1 MKIFPPARSDRLTV
15 ALLITTIGAWLAYPP
30 ATHTALNPWVAGTV
44 LFVALMAVEW
54 WPLTLEFRS
63 QSFHSTISGPAVI
76 LGILFAGPAMTI
88 VVRALTG
95 GLAHHLRWG
104 SAGAKLRFNVV
115 LYALEV
121 WIVGAVFGAILGDAD
136 LLSVQAAVGVAV
148 SLSVAEIVTAAMVL
162 LVIALTVGP
171 LKAEM
176 LRSLAIGVAA
186 ATAISGLSSVVV
198 VQLVRSQATAL
209 IAFLGVLGLLVAS
222 NRSRHHLSEKHRA
235 VTALYGFMEHI
246 QGVSSLDEL
255 LQRLL
260 SEACEVTGAHRASL
274 LLLMGDNAWHF
285 NDLGDGLIAADER
298 PRDAAAG
305 WVKRVGQQG
314 LLLREGQGGPAP
326 ALRTDLTQESL
337 LAAFSQGE
345 LEGLLIIEGRRGNMP
360 HYDTDDLALSVA
372 LARHAGVAVAT
383 SRLLDELRTRTH
395 ELEVS
400 ALHDPQ
406 TGLLNV
412 DGILARE
419 PVLLTGGV
427 VVVDLPDVEMIDT
440 AFGHGLSGDI
450 ARSTARRLRQLADQ
464 RGFTAC
470 RLATGRFGLILHG
483 VTEHLDVR
491 HEARELADLLGGPI
505 AEGHLQ
511 LEARVAMGASV
522 APDHGTDV
530 GELLRKATNALVEA
544 DGSLELSWYAPELD
558 AAATDRLELA
568 SDLRSAIEED
578 GLSLAFQPKVDL
590 GTGRIVG
597 VEALARWAHPTRGY
611 VPPSLFIDIAERTG
625 LIRPLTLWVVDRA
638 LTQAAAW
645 HNAGHPLT
653 MAINMSTV
661 VLEEESL
668 ARRLIDGAAALEVP
682 ARSVILEITES
693 QIMDNLERSTGILA
707 MFDAA
712 GMQVSIDDFGTG
724 YSSLAQLKAL
734 PVDEVKIDR
743 GFVTNLAVDADDRAI
758 TEAILRMARSLG
770 LHVVAEG
777 IEDQRALEILRSMG
791 CDTAQGYFLHRPM
804 TAFDVTA
811 LLDAPEEESQE
822 ARVLRLRGR

>member
-1 MKIFPPARSDRLTV
+1 MKSFPASRSDRLTLGLV
-15 ALLITTIGAWLAYPP
+15 VGATLL
-30 ATHTALNPWVAGTV
+30 WVAFPPGTHQV
-44 LFVALMAVEW
+44 LDLRLSVVLLGAAFLVVEW
-54 WPLTLEFRS
+54 YPLTLEYRG
-63 QSFHSTISGPAVI
+63 QSFHMTLSGLVI
-76 LGILFAGPAMTI
+76 LLGVVFAGPLVTL
-88 VVRALTG
+88 VVRVITG
-95 GLAHHLRWG
+95 AFSWSVRWR
-104 SAGAKLRFNVV
+104 SPAEKVRFNVV
-115 LYALEV
+115 LYAIEV
-121 WIVGAVFGAILGDAD
+121 WLAAAVFSAVLGSATLTSMRASGAI
-136 LLSVQAAVGVAV
+136 VATLATTEV
-148 SLSVAEIVTAAMVL
+148 VTSALVL
-162 LVIALTVGP
+162 LVICLTVGKLRMDA
-171 LKAEM
+171 LKSM
-176 LRSLAIGVAA
+176 GVCIA
-186 ATAISGLSSVVV
+186 ATGAISASSSVVAV
-198 VQLVRSQATAL
+198 HLFQTQGAGLVGF
-209 IAFLGVLGLLVAS
+209 IGVLGLLVAS

-298 PRDAAAG
+298 PREAAAG

-360 HYDTDDLALSVA
+360 HYDTDDLALTVA

-625 LIRPLTLWVVDRA
+625 LIRPLTLWVVEQA
-638 LTQAAAW
+638 LSQAAAW

-811 LLDAPEEESQE
+811 LLDAPEAESQE